1 MAKKQQRQ
9 INHDPIVSRFGRRL
23 RELRASRGLTQAQLA
38 ERSEVTVSYITRLEA
53 GSYAAGIDLVQK
65 LAAAL
70 GTSAADL
77 LPAADPP
84 PDAVAV
90 LRERA
95 RTLFDGLTTSEDPA
109 ALSLLVQLLDRLTR
123 ASDG

>member
-1 MAKKQQRQ
+1 MARKKQ
-9 INHDPIVSRFGRRL
+9 IEHDPIVSRFGRRL

-38 ERSEVTVSYITRLEA
+38 ESAGVTVSYITRLEA
-53 GSYAAGIDLVQK
+53 GYYAPGIDLVQK
-65 LAAAL
+65 LATAL

-77 LPAADPP
+77 LPTEDPP

-95 RTLFDGLTTSEDPA
+95 RTLFEGLVAAEDQA
-109 ALSLLVQLLDRLTR
+109 ALSLLVQLLDQLNR
-123 ASDG
+123 ASSSGD